1 MVIAGGNS
9 AWAVGAFDVSE
20 DPARAVRIFR
30 AGVNDSTQGPVLF
43 DETAAKLVMESF
55 AARAIDGMIDLEH
68 LSLDDSTPSFDP
80 DARGYYWLEIRRDA
94 TGGAELW
101 MLPRWNAEGEARI
114 REKRQRYVS
123 PFFAW
128 KLTEDGQRRVTS
140 VRNVG
145 LVANPATHGAQPL
158 IAASA
163 RKSRRTIPG
172 RCPARGTIAMADDI
186 ESKGPQGMT
195 PERLSTMMEG
205 LGLPADSPIADLV
218 ALLRSTL
225 MELEGT
231 PAPTAETPTEEAAAD
246 PAADPAKVEEDK
258 PAVMAATARLMRLA
272 DRPTFSQA
280 LDQVETWRQSHMK
293 LAEGEA
299 KLAAERAA
307 MESTER
313 RTLAVELVKL
323 GAELPATVW
332 ANPTAAAGTQKLS
345 ARITS
350 EPIGELRSRVAAWR
364 SAKGTGSKDVRP
376 PAGDAEDG
384 VSALSSRELAF
395 CQQIKLEPKVY
406 AADKAAR
413 TKKAG

>member
-1 MVIAGGNS
+1 MTTGQCAWTAGGL
-9 AWAVGAFDVSE
+9 DVSD
-20 DPARAVRIFR
+20 DPSRPIRIFR

-43 DETAAKLVMESF
+43 DEEAAKLVMARF
-55 AARAIDGMIDLEH
+55 AARGVDGVIDLEH
-68 LSLDDSTPSFDP
+68 LSLDEESQHWDP
-80 DARGYYWLEIRRDA
+80 DARGHYQLEVRRDA
-94 TGGAELW
+94 QGGPELW
-101 MLPRWNAEGEARI
+101 MVPRWNDDGARRI
-114 REKRQRYVS
+114 ASKTQRYVS
-123 PFFAW
+123 PFFEWRKTA
-128 KLTEDGQRRVTS
+128 DGDRRV
-140 VRNVG
+140 VAVHNVG
-145 LVANPATHGAQPL
+145 LVADPATHGAQPL
-158 IAASA
+158 IAAS
-163 RKSRRTIPG
+163 RRSRRQIPG
-172 RCPARGTIAMADDI
+172 RGPASRGTSAMAAGKTNT
-186 ESKGPQGMT
+186 ETLTK
-195 PERLSTMMEG
+195 LMEAAG
-205 LGLPADSPIADLV
+205 LGPDAPIGELTVFLDAV
-218 ALLRSTL
+218 L
-225 MELEGT
+225 MELRGEPNETADTPPAEEMAAEVPPVEEGEKQLST
-231 PAPTAETPTEEAAAD
+231 
-246 PAADPAKVEEDK
+246 EEDK

-364 SAKGTGSKDVRP
+364 AAKGTGSKDVRP
-376 PAGDAEDG
+376 PTGEAESG
-384 VSALSSRELAF
+384 ASALSSRELAF
-395 CQQIKLEPKVY
+395 CQQIKLDPKVY